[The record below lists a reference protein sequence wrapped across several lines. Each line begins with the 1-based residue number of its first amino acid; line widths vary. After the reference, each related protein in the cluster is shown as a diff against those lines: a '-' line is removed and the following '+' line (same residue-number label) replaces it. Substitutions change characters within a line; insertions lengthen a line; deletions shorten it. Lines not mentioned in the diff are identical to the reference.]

1 MMTYPP
7 QRMKGAKPLTIN
19 PELEPDEHTELL
31 RLAEAVLFAAVEPL
45 DEPSIGAQLPKG
57 TEIPALL
64 DELRRLYAGRG
75 VNLISVAGKW
85 VLRTAP
91 DLADKLKIERQSQ
104 RRLSRAAHETL
115 AVIAYHQPVTR
126 PEIEEIRGVGLS
138 KGTMDALF
146 EANWIKPGR
155 RRNSPGQPLT
165 WVTTETFLSHFGLE
179 SVKELPGIQELKSA
193 GLIDSRPAVSIYAS
207 SAPSDE
213 LPFGSM
219 TGQDEAEPEMDEPLE
234 IDGDTEAETDASTG
248 TATGTTAED
257 APVADDEEI
266 HEDETGT

>member
-1 MMTYPP
+1 M
-7 QRMKGAKPLTIN
+7 TIN
-19 PELEPDEHTELL
+19 PELEPDEHTDLL

-45 DEPSIGAQLPKG
+45 DEASIAAQLPEG
-57 TEIPALL
+57 TDIPELL

-75 VNLISVAGKW
+75 VNLANVAGKW

-91 DLADKLKIERQSQ
+91 DLADKLKIERESQ

-126 PEIEEIRGVGLS
+126 PEIEEIRGVSLS

-155 RRNSPGQPLT
+155 RRNAPGRPLT

-179 SVKELPGIQELKSA
+179 SLKELPGLQELKSA
-193 GLIDSRPAVSIYAS
+193 GLIDSRPAVSIYS
-207 SAPSDE
+207 TSAQNDE
-213 LPFGSM
+213 LPFDSV
-219 TGQDEAEPEMDEPLE
+219 TGQDEADPELDEPL
-234 IDGDTEAETDASTG
+234 AH
-248 TATGTTAED
+248 
-257 APVADDEEI
+257 DDEPVQ
-266 HEDETGT
+266 EDETGT

>member
-19 PELEPDEHTELL
+19 PELEPDEHTEQL

-45 DEPSIGAQLPKG
+45 DEASIAAQLPKG
-57 TEIPALL
+57 TDIPALL

-91 DLADKLKIERQSQ
+91 DLAVKLKIERQSQ

-126 PEIEEIRGVGLS
+126 PEIEEIRGVSLS

-155 RRNSPGQPLT
+155 RRNAPGRPLT
-165 WVTTETFLSHFGLE
+165 WGTTETFLSHFGLE
-179 SVKELPGIQELKSA
+179 SVKDLPGIQELKSA

-207 SAPSDE
+207 SAQSDE
-213 LPFGSM
+213 LPFDSM
-219 TGQDEAEPEMDEPLE
+219 TGQDEATTELDEPLKIE
-234 IDGDTEAETDASTG
+234 DEPHIEEKSGNEVSADHEEAL
-248 TATGTTAED
+248 
-257 APVADDEEI
+257 
-266 HEDETGT
+266 EDETGT

>member
-1 MMTYPP
+1 M
-7 QRMKGAKPLTIN
+7 TIN

-45 DEPSIGAQLPKG
+45 DEASIAAQLPKG
-57 TEIPALL
+57 TNTSALL

-75 VNLISVAGKW
+75 VNLINIAGKW

-126 PEIEEIRGVGLS
+126 PEIEEIRGVSLS

-155 RRNSPGQPLT
+155 RRNAPGRPLT
-165 WVTTETFLSHFGLE
+165 WVTTEAFLSHFGLE
-179 SVKELPGIQELKSA
+179 SLKDLPGIQELKSA

-207 SAPSDE
+207 SAQADE
-213 LPFGSM
+213 LPFDSM

-234 IDGDTEAETDASTG
+234 ME
-248 TATGTTAED
+248 ED
-257 APVADDEEI
+257 AQSDVDVDSEVADPAGEEI
-266 HEDETGT
+266 IREGETGT

>member
-1 MMTYPP
+1 M
-7 QRMKGAKPLTIN
+7 TIN
-19 PELEPDEHTELL
+19 PELEPDAHTELL
-31 RLAEAVLFAAVEPL
+31 RLAEAVLFAAAEPL
-45 DEPSIGAQLPKG
+45 DEASIGAQLPKG
-57 TEIPALL
+57 TDITALL
-64 DELRRLYAGRG
+64 DELRKLYAGRG
-75 VNLISVAGKW
+75 VNLVNVAGKW

-126 PEIEEIRGVGLS
+126 PEIEEIRGVSLS

-179 SVKELPGIQELKSA
+179 NIKELPGIQELKSA

-207 SAPSDE
+207 SAQADE
-213 LPFGSM
+213 LPFDSM
-219 TGQDEAEPEMDEPLE
+219 TGQDEADPEMDEPLA
-234 IDGDTEAETDASTG
+234 IDGDTEVETDGTAETDH
-248 TATGTTAED
+248 
-257 APVADDEEI
+257 EEI
-266 HEDETGT
+266 REDETGT